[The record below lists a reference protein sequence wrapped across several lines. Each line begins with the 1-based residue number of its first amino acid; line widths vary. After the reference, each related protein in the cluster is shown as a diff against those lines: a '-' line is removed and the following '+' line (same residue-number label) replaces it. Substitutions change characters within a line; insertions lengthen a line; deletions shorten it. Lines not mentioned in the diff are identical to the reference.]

1 MSNKKV
7 PTEAKAWK
15 KINQTFDLEL
25 PSGNVCSVK
34 RPGLEAFFRAGL
46 IPNSL
51 MSVMR
56 KALSGQGIDDSTMQA
71 EMGTVLEDPQK
82 LQDMFDLA
90 DSIMIYCVEQPIVR
104 SGQYTEAD
112 QVDGIILKDHKVGDD
127 IPVAVRR
134 DDMVYDDDV
143 EMEDKMFIFSWAVGG
158 TSDVE
163 QFRTEQDKHLESLSA
178 GQNVRKPAKSTP
190 RPKKR

>member
-15 KINQTFDLEL
+15 KVNQTFPLEL
-25 PSGNVCSVK
+25 PSGNVCLVK

-51 MSVMR
+51 MGIMR
-56 KALSGQGIDDSTMQA
+56 KALSGQGIDDKTLQA
-71 EMGTVLEDPQK
+71 EMGSVLDDPQK

-90 DSIMIYCVEQPIVR
+90 DSIMIYCVVEPIVR
-104 SGQYTEAD
+104 SENYTEAD
-112 QVDGIILKDHKVGDD
+112 LADGTIPESFKVGDE
-127 IPVAVRR
+127 IPETLRNDGV
-134 DDMVYDDDV
+134 VYADSVD
-143 EMEDKMFIFSWAVGG
+143 MEDKMFIFSWAVGG

-163 QFRTEQDKHLESLSA
+163 RFRTEQDKHLESIST
-178 GQNVRKPAKSTP
+178 GEDVRKPTKSTP
-190 RPKKR
+190 RAKKR